1 MIEADERTQ
10 VTTTWDILPSPE
22 IPGTPPGSSEITLL
36 YLIKQVE
43 LAIRARLDV
52 AIRDEGLTVVQ
63 YTALTVL
70 ERHPGLTSAQL
81 AKNSFVRAQTMAQIT
96 TELEG
101 RGMISRRTD
110 PTNLRRLLLSV
121 TPAGQEILDRL
132 LPEVEGIEQ
141 QMVAEIPGSEVRQLR
156 EALHSCRIALG
167 GVRPH

>member
-63 YTALTVL
+63 YTALRGQTAP
-70 ERHPGLTSAQL
+70 RSA
-81 AKNSFVRAQTMAQIT
+81 
-96 TELEG
+96 
-101 RGMISRRTD
+101 
-110 PTNLRRLLLSV
+110 P
-121 TPAGQEILDRL
+121 L
-132 LPEVEGIEQ
+132 LPDR
-141 QMVAEIPGSEVRQLR
+141 ARRCAAALASTRHLPRARDPRRGSASSTARCT
-156 EALHSCRIALG
+156 A
-167 GVRPH
+167 